1 VSPARACNGLGP
13 WSTTRF
19 VRTQA
24 ISSGAIGLSGSR
36 ELHLAGELPPP
47 PRLAVVGSRAAHRCF
62 RDAVEPLVHAA
73 GRRGWCVVSGGA
85 VGIDGDA
92 HAAALAA
99 GVPQLA
105 VVPCGPDRAYPPQHA
120 SLFERIVEARSSG
133 VLYAYPPGT
142 EPVRAMFASRNAV
155 MVALCDAVVVVE
167 AAPRSGTMLTA
178 TMARRRGLPR
188 AVITGSPGAALLV
201 AEGAHALPWDA
212 GAPQALV
219 RATQAWLRAAARGQA
234 PPAPAAVVWPE
245 QLQWLQAALRAAGP
259 VGLVLDTLA
268 SPRAALR
275 ALTEA
280 EALGLVVELAAGRW
294 VAVR

>member
-1 VSPARACNGLGP
+1 VADEGCVQTSELHPATLGLRAKHP
-13 WSTTRF
+13 F
-19 VRTQA
+19 
-24 ISSGAIGLSGSR
+24 
-36 ELHLAGELPPP
+36 HLAGELPPP

-73 GRRGWCVVSGGA
+73 GRRGWSVVSGGA

-120 SLFERIVEARSSG
+120 PLFQQVAAAPRSG
-133 VLYAYPPGT
+133 VLYAHPPGT
-142 EPVRAMFASRNAV
+142 QPVRAMFASRNAV

-178 TMARRRGLPR
+178 AMAERRGLPR

-201 AEGAHALPWDA
+201 AQGAHALPWDS

-219 RATQAWLRAAARGQA
+219 RVAEAWLRAAAQGQA
-234 PPAPAAVVWPE
+234 PPAPEAVVWPE
-245 QLQWLQAALRAAGP
+245 QLRWLQAALATAGP